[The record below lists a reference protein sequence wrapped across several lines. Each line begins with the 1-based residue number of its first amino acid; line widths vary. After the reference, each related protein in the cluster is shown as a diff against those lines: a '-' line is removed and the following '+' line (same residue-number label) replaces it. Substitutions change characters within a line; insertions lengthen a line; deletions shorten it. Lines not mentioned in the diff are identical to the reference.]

1 MAHDVLVVDDEADI
15 RDLVSGILSDEGY
28 YVRTA
33 ANSDQALDEIRQ
45 RRPSLLILDIW
56 LQDSRYN
63 GLELLDIVRRD
74 HADLP
79 VLMISGHGNIE
90 TAVAAIKRGAYD
102 FIEKPFK
109 TDRLLLLIE
118 RAVEATRLKR
128 ENEELRLRSGED
140 SELIG
145 ASQVMASVRNTIEKV
160 ASTGSR
166 VLISGPPGTG
176 KELVARLIHLR
187 SKRADGPFIVLNA
200 ANMAPDRIEA
210 ELFGVEG
217 GSAGRTVGVFEQA
230 HGGTLFVDHVA
241 DMPLETQAKILRV
254 LVDQTFERIGGNT
267 RVQVDVRVVSATNRD
282 LTKLISQGKFREDLY
297 HRLAVVPVNVPPL
310 IERRDDIPSLVRHS
324 VERLAAANG
333 LPARPIGEDAIAA
346 MQAYDW
352 PGNVRQLRN
361 FVERMLILSSDD
373 GEGPIGV
380 DKLPAELSAT
390 KGGQLN
396 REGGEELMGKS
407 LRQAREIFEREYLL
421 AQIKRFGGNI
431 SRTATFIGMER
442 SALHRKLKSLNIAAR
457 ERAERAERA
466 AS

>member
-1 MAHDVLVVDDEADI
+1 MAHDILIVDDEADI

-28 YVRTA
+28 SVRSA
-33 ANSDQALDEIRQ
+33 ANSDQALGEIQQ
-45 RRPSLLILDIW
+45 RRPSLLVLDIW
-56 LQDSRYN
+56 MHDSRYD

-74 HADLP
+74 HPDLP

-109 TDRLLLLIE
+109 TDRLLVLIE
-118 RAVEATRLKR
+118 RAIEATQLKR
-128 ENEELRLRSGED
+128 ENQELRRKTGEAG
-140 SELIG
+140 ELIG
-145 ASQVMASVRNTIEKV
+145 ESAPITAVRNTVEKV

-166 VLISGPPGTG
+166 VMISGPPGSG
-176 KELVARLIHLR
+176 KELVARMIHMR
-187 SKRADGPFIVLNA
+187 SRRSEGPFIVLNA

-210 ELFGVEG
+210 ELFGAENG
-217 GSAGRTVGVFEQA
+217 ANGRNVGVFEQA
-230 HGGTLFVDHVA
+230 HGGTLFIDHVS
-241 DMPLETQAKILRV
+241 DMPMETQAKILRV

-267 RVQVDVRVVSATNRD
+267 RVEVDVRVVSATNQD
-282 LTKLISQGKFREDLY
+282 LAELIAQGRFREDLY

-310 IERRDDIPSLVRHS
+310 VERRDDIPSLVRHA

-333 LPARPIGEDAIAA
+333 LPARTIGEDAIAA

-352 PGNVRQLRN
+352 PGNVRQLKN
-361 FVERMLILSSDD
+361 FVERMLILSPGNADH
-373 GEGPIGV
+373 PIGA
-380 DKLPAELSAT
+380 DKLPAELSASPA
-390 KGGQLN
+390 GRLN
-396 REGGEELMGKS
+396 NDNGDEIMSKS
-407 LRQAREIFEREYLL
+407 LRQAREIFEREYLM

-431 SRTATFIGMER
+431 SRTANFVGMER

-457 ERAERAERA
+457 ERAERA